1 MAARVPRSGT
11 RTASGGTEL
20 RARKA
25 LATLLLLMASG
36 SLSFPAAADTGNPKT
51 DAAIAIPVA
60 ATSETLTDRLK
71 STIPGAAEER
81 AAVLTTQTATL
92 AKQAIA
98 LRKAAAAR
106 ASRARAA
113 RIAKAQIRMA
123 VPAYGRIS
131 ASFGSRGNWTTRHTG
146 MDINARYGD
155 TVHNVIAGTV
165 IKATYD
171 SAYGRIVVVRG
182 HGVDIW
188 YAHLSRDYVRVGQ
201 KLKTGAKLGRVGC
214 TGHCT
219 GAHLH
224 IEVRKN
230 DLPTNPATFLWG
242 SHRGK
247 AGDTPAWARYRIATL
262 SSL

>member
-1 MAARVPRSGT
+1 MRF
-11 RTASGGTEL
+11 RTGI
-20 RARKA
+20 
-25 LATLLLLMASG
+25 ATLLLVTASG
-36 SLSFPAAADTGNPKT
+36 SFAYPANADSSKS
-51 DAAIAIPVA
+51 DAAVAISVA
-60 ATSETLTDRLK
+60 TGSGRLPDRLQA
-71 STIPGAAEER
+71 TLPGASEKR
-81 AAVLTTQTATL
+81 AAQLTAETQSL
-92 AKQAIA
+92 AKQALA
-98 LRKAAAAR
+98 LRAAAAAR

-113 RIAKAQIRMA
+113 RAARIARAQIRMA

-131 ASFGSRGNWTTRHTG
+131 ASFGSRGHWTTRHTG

-155 TVHNVIAGTV
+155 SVHNVIAGEV
-165 IKATYD
+165 IRATYD
-171 SAYGRIVVVRG
+171 RSYGRIVVVRG

-188 YAHLSRDYVRVGQ
+188 YAHLSTDYVKVGQ
-201 KLKTGAKLGRVGC
+201 KVATGQKLGRVGC

-247 AGDTPAWARYRIATL
+247 PGDSPTWARTSIATL
-262 SSL
+262 NSL

>member
-1 MAARVPRSGT
+1 MRRVEALQEPRVVLT
-11 RTASGGTEL
+11 VRLRTGI
-20 RARKA
+20 
-25 LATLLLLMASG
+25 ATLLLLTVSG
-36 SLSFPAAADTGNPKT
+36 SFAYPANAADSKKT
-51 DAAIAIPVA
+51 TSDAAVALPVK
-60 ATSETLTDRLK
+60 ATTENLTDRLQT
-71 STIPGAAEER
+71 SLPGASEQR
-81 AAVLTTQTATL
+81 SSLLTTQTATL

-98 LRKAAAAR
+98 LRAAAAAR
-106 ASRARAA
+106 ASRARAV

-123 VPAYGRIS
+123 VPAYGNIS
-131 ASFGSRGNWTTRHTG
+131 ASFGSRGYWTTRHTG

-155 TVHNVIAGTV
+155 TVRNVIAGTV

-171 SAYGRIVVVRG
+171 ASYGRIVVVRG

-188 YAHLSRDYVRVGQ
+188 YAHLSRDYVHVGQ
-201 KLKTGAKLGRVGC
+201 KLKTGSKIGRVGC

-247 AGDTPAWARYRIATL
+247 AGDTPDWARIRIATL